1 MSADSYAVGGHLL
14 RMVDA
19 EWSVDT
25 ISLDRLPSGR
35 RLRTHRHHLEGGT
48 GPRVVIV
55 ATQHGI
61 ELAGVMVLRR
71 LMGMLDPSDIA
82 GEVTLV
88 PVMNPLAFDH
98 RSYMTP
104 GDYDVLNPNLNRS
117 WPGDPGGTLVERMCA
132 AYWQMLEDADVV
144 VDLHTGTPTMA
155 PHARVA
161 SDRDATGLAS
171 MTGWPIITVEDTGTA
186 GAQTLRDAASTAGIT
201 AITLELGDSRTL
213 DPEMV
218 AAGADAVLAIV
229 RHSVGRE
236 PGTTAP
242 DISQQWVDAGHAVR
256 VRTAGLFEP
265 SGDCEVG
272 AEVAAGSALGTVFDP
287 MRFEPLEEVIAPV
300 DGLLY
305 SRSVGGAIVAGE
317 RVASIAVDTGAT

>member
-1 MSADSYAVGGHLL
+1 MSADSYGASGHLL
-14 RMVDA
+14 RMMDA

-35 RLRTHRHHLEGGT
+35 RLRAYRHHLEGGT
-48 GPRVVIV
+48 GPHVVIV

-61 ELAGVMVLRR
+61 ELAGVVVLRR
-71 LMGMLDPSDIA
+71 LIEMLDPADIA
-82 GEVTLV
+82 GDVTLV

-117 WPGDPGGTLVERMCA
+117 WPGDASGTLVERMCA
-132 AYWQMLEDADVV
+132 AYWHMLEDADVV
-144 VDLHTGTPTMA
+144 IDLHTGTPKMT

-161 SDRDATGLAS
+161 TDGDAAALAAV
-171 MTGWPIITVEDTGTA
+171 TGWPIIRVEDTGTA

-201 AITLELGDSRTL
+201 AITLELGDSRSL

-218 AAGADAVLAIV
+218 TAGADAVLAV
-229 RHSVGRE
+229 VQRCVGGE
-236 PGTTAP
+236 PTTTTSGA
-242 DISQQWVDAGHAVR
+242 SQQWVDAGHSVR

-265 SGDCEVG
+265 AGGCAVG
-272 AEVAAGSALGTVFDP
+272 ERVAAGSVLGTVFDP
-287 MRFEPLEEVIAPV
+287 MRFDSLEEVSAPV

-317 RVASIAVDTGAT
+317 RVASVAVDRDT